1 MGRNG
6 WLILATILLLLGV
19 GSLFLEGI
27 SYVTRET
34 VVDIGPLEV
43 TAEDQK
49 RVALPLWLSFVLAA
63 AGATALVVGLGRSR
77 STWADRSIKT
87 RIPAPEAGSTEGDLE
102 GPSPSSHKE

>member
-27 SYVTRET
+27 SYVTQET

-43 TAEDQK
+43 TAENEE

-63 AGATALVVGLGRSR
+63 AGAVALVVGLGRSR
-77 STWADRSIKT
+77 ST
-87 RIPAPEAGSTEGDLE
+87 
-102 GPSPSSHKE
+102 

>member
-34 VVDIGPLEV
+34 VVEIGPLEV
-43 TAEDQK
+43 TAENQE

-63 AGATALVVGLGRSR
+63 AGALALVVGLGRSR
-77 STWADRSIKT
+77 ST
-87 RIPAPEAGSTEGDLE
+87 
-102 GPSPSSHKE
+102 